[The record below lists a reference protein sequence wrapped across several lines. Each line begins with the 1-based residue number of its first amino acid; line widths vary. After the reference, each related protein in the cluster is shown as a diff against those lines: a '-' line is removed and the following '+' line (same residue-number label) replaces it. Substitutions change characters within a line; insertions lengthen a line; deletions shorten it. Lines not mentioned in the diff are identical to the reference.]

1 MYYKVKKGDMLG
13 KIAKAYKVPVQL
25 ILAHNQSIINPNMI
39 FEGQLIYIPNIE
51 DIPVKKFQFAKQL
64 TSQDIINKAR
74 SVIGK
79 RIVYKL
85 GAGGMDEKYPLPTK
99 NGECDCSGFVC
110 WVLGL
115 SRKTK
120 IPFYQPGGWI
130 YTDSMVEDINRN
142 AGIFDRLTVPE
153 VGCIVVYGAGKEI
166 GHVGFISEVENGKM
180 KKVIHCSSGNY
191 KSFKD
196 AIQETSPKVFERADA
211 LWGRFVG

>member
-13 KIAKAYKVPVQL
+13 KISKKYKIPVQF
-25 ILAHNQSIINPNMI
+25 ILAHNSIITNADMI
-39 FEGQLIYIPNIE
+39 FEGQLIYIPNLE
-51 DIPVKKFQFAKQL
+51 DIPVNKFKFSEKL
-64 TSQDIINKAR
+64 TADDIIKKAK

-79 RIVYKL
+79 KIIYKL
-85 GAGGMDEKYPLPTK
+85 GAGGMDEKYHLPTK
-99 NGECDCSGFVC
+99 DGKCDCSGFVC

-130 YTDSMVEDINRN
+130 YTDSMVDDINRN
-142 AGIFDRLTVPE
+142 TGIFDRLTVPE

-166 GHVGFISEVENGKM
+166 GHVGLVSEVENGRM

-191 KSFKD
+191 SSFND

>member
-1 MYYKVKKGDMLG
+1 MYYKVKKGDTLG
-13 KIAKAYKVPVQL
+13 KIAKVHKVPVPL
-25 ILAHNQSIINPNMI
+25 ILAHNQSIINPDLI
-39 FEGQLIYIPNIE
+39 FEGQLINIPNIQ
-51 DIPVKKFQFAKQL
+51 DIPVKKFQFSKQL
-64 TSQDIINKAR
+64 TPGDIVAKAR

-79 RIVYKL
+79 KIIYKL
-85 GAGGMDEKYPLPTK
+85 GAGGMDEKYQLPTRDGK
-99 NGECDCSGFVC
+99 CDCSGFVC

-142 AGIFDRLTVPE
+142 AGIFDRLAIPE
-153 VGCIVVYGAGKEI
+153 VGCIVVYGAGKKI
-166 GHVGFISEVENGKM
+166 GHVGIVSEVENGKM

-191 KSFKD
+191 ASFGD
-196 AIQETSPKVFERADA
+196 AIQETSPRVFERADA